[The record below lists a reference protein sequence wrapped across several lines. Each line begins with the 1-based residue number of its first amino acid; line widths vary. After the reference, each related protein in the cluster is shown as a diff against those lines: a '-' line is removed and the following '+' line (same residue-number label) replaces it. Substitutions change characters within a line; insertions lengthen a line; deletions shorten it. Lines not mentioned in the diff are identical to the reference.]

1 MSKKTL
7 NNIFNEKI
15 NKQEIKDNVL
25 NKINKKSFN
34 FLKIINV
41 GKLVRKGLYLL
52 VLGCLL
58 LVFIFNQKKNITPE
72 IYQTVDKTFESEN
85 LEELIQ
91 KNQYAFIGFVSN
103 SCDKDNFYPVKVYEN
118 IKGKLIKSSN
128 IKVKVDSFT
137 LDVTKIYL
145 FTAKVVNHDLIIEK
159 EENANLLLD
168 INSNKTNTDDYTIS
182 LSKEDE
188 EKIKEI
194 ADEYRAIT
202 TSNEDSNYTTYDSKK
217 EDIELS
223 RYDVNYKE

>member
-34 FLKIINV
+34 YLKIINV
-41 GKLVRKGLYLL
+41 GILAS
-52 VLGCLL
+52 CLL

-72 IYQTVDKTFESEN
+72 IYQTVDKTSESEN

-168 INSNKTNTDDYTIS
+168 INSNKTNTDDYAIS

-202 TSNEDSNYTTYDSKK
+202 TSKEDSNYTTYDSKK